1 MYMQAIKV
9 ASTVGMTRDEWLE
22 ARRKGIGGSDAGAI
36 LGYNKWSSPVKVY
49 MDKIGEAPPE
59 TEQSEAAYWG
69 MVLEEVVAQEFSRR
83 MGRDVRKVNYML
95 QHPEYPWML
104 ANLDRM
110 IVGTDEILECKTAD
124 KWLAGEWK
132 DEEIPVSYLL
142 QGQHYMA
149 VTGCSAVW
157 FAVLI
162 GGNDFRC
169 KRVERDEE
177 IIQVLIDRERDFWLN
192 HVEKRIPPELD
203 GSPATT
209 DLLKRLFPTATGDE
223 IALPSE
229 AEKLIL
235 RRDELTDMIKPLE
248 EEKNACENRLK
259 GLIGEHRRGT
269 VGSWVVDFSNI
280 TRTSVDTKALKKDRP
295 EIYEAY
301 ARVTP
306 YRKLSIKQEA

>member
-22 ARRKGIGGSDAGAI
+22 ARRKGIGGSDVGAI

-69 MVLEEVVAQEFSRR
+69 TVLEDVVAQEFSKR
-83 MGRDVRKVNYML
+83 MGREVRSENYML

-132 DEEIPVSYLL
+132 DDEIPVSYLL

-209 DLLKRLFPTATGDE
+209 ELLKRLFPTATGDE
-223 IALPSE
+223 VALPSE
-229 AEKLIL
+229 AERLIL
-235 RRDELTDMIKPLE
+235 RRDELADMIKPLQ
-248 EEKNACENRLK
+248 EEKDACENRLK

-269 VGSWVVDFSNI
+269 VGSWVVDLPNF
-280 TRTSVDTKALKKDRP
+280 TRTTVDTKALKKDRP